1 MVPVDYADADA
12 SSQVKEDLESML
24 SYTVCQK
31 CFDPIHML
39 SYYVYKT
46 GQDFLDIQ
54 YTNLYRDKEKE
65 KTRNFIETETLK
77 TYIVTGQNTATGSV
91 QGHGN
96 RHTDIGGWTDAVART
111 KTGARIYT
119 GASSS

>member
-65 KTRNFIETETLK
+65 KTRNFIETETLED
-77 TYIVTGQNTATGSV
+77 TYS
-91 QGHGN
+91 N
-96 RHTDIGGWTDAVART
+96 RAKHSNRF
-111 KTGARIYT
+111 
-119 GASSS
+119 